1 MHHHSILLTSGN
13 RTVWRLRGWVNESKP
28 NLRNSLQY
36 TSTANGSIAVAIFGR
51 SDGAPA
57 PTYENVRNLRDGRE
71 RLGHNPAEE
80 VKDIGWRM
88 EGVKSREGDRMPFA
102 GDQELRLAS
111 QNGDRAALAR
121 L

>member
-13 RTVWRLRGWVNESKP
+13 RAVWRLRGWVNESKP
-28 NLRNSLQY
+28 DLRNSLQY
-36 TSTANGSIAVAIFGR
+36 TSTTNGSIAVAIFSR
-51 SDGAPA
+51 SDRAPA
-57 PTYENVRNLRDGRE
+57 PTYEEVRNLRDGRE

-88 EGVKSREGDRMPFA
+88 EGVKSREGDRMPFD